1 MVHATLWALII
12 VVVWWGDGQAH
23 LLLWWWCHALVAM
36 DGVVVLRGAH
46 LLLKG

>member
-23 LLLWWWCHALVAM
+23 SLPWWCHALVAV

-46 LLLKG
+46 LLLEG